1 MLWLSIV
8 FLEILLFEFIFES
21 TIVMNYLS
29 LVNLQVLSRL
39 APFERGIY
47 EDYVANFWCT
57 TSVLV
62 KWKRIFTIQSLK
74 LLSLGATV
82 STCLPSMVQQI
93 WAPSNQGFLYGLLNS
108 AFSFYMFSF
117 QGKSSFFYFLNM
129 IHFVLPNL
137 SFHSIVYKNYFHCFN
152 LQCMRSQFCCLSCL
166 QAFWHWKSLFFLNG
180 LHFVPCSLCFLFFI
194 VTSWFYH
201 ILLYLLS
208 SSLLIMCQVE
218 DKIERRCIPSI
229 HFSQP
234 VLCRALLFFILF
246 T

>member
-1 MLWLSIV
+1 
-8 FLEILLFEFIFES
+8 
-21 TIVMNYLS
+21 MNYLS

-62 KWKRIFTIQSLK
+62 KWKRIFTIKSLK

-117 QGKSSFFYFLNM
+117 QGKSSFFYLLNL
-129 IHFVLPNL
+129 IHFVFPNL
-137 SFHSIVYKNYFHCFN
+137 SFHCIVYNNYFNCVN
-152 LQCMRSQFCCLSCL
+152 LQCTRSQFCFLSCL
-166 QAFWHWKSLFFLNG
+166 QAFWLWKSLFFLNG
-180 LHFVPCSLCFLFFI
+180 LHFMHCSLCFLFFV
-194 VTSWFYH
+194 VTSWSYH
-201 ILLYLLS
+201 ILQYLLS
-208 SSLLIMCQVE
+208 SSLFIMFRVE
-218 DKIERRCIPSI
+218 DKIQRRRVPSI
-229 HFSQP
+229 HLPQP

>member
-1 MLWLSIV
+1 MPLLYTKLTPQIFCGNSLQGCWSIRWQSIFAVFMLWLSIV

-117 QGKSSFFYFLNM
+117 QGKSSFF
-129 IHFVLPNL
+129 
-137 SFHSIVYKNYFHCFN
+137 
-152 LQCMRSQFCCLSCL
+152 
-166 QAFWHWKSLFFLNG
+166 FF
-180 LHFVPCSLCFLFFI
+180 FP
-194 VTSWFYH
+194 
-201 ILLYLLS
+201 
-208 SSLLIMCQVE
+208 
-218 DKIERRCIPSI
+218 
-229 HFSQP
+229 
-234 VLCRALLFFILF
+234 
-246 T
+246 